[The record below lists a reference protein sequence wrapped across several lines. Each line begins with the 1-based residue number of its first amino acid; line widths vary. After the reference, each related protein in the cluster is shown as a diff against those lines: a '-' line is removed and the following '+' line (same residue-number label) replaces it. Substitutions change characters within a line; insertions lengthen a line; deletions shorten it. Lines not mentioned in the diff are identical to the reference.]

1 MGALITICPETG
13 RRIETGIDTDQ
24 ASMDMTPQFAAEFD
38 CPHCGGKHLVEKQ
51 DFLVCEM
58 VDGVV
63 RYMRAA

>member
-1 MGALITICPETG
+1 MGALVTICPATG

-24 ASMDMTPQFAAEFD
+24 VSMELTPQFATEFD
-38 CPHCGGKHLVEKQ
+38 CPHCGEKHLIAKQ
-51 DFLVCEM
+51 DFYVCEM

>member
-1 MGALITICPETG
+1 MGALVAICPQTG

-24 ASMDMTPQFAAEFD
+24 ASMELTPQFSTKFG
-38 CPHCGGKHLVEKQ
+38 CPHCGGIHNVKKQ
-51 DFLVCEM
+51 DFYVCEM